1 MEWQPIRRT
10 GPPEVRDIDE
20 RGDRV
25 QLALRISD
33 DPPREWATYLE
44 NMFRGEP
51 YQYTVRGAYV
61 LVWARRD
68 PKSVTAWAANVDR
81 DVEAADE
88 YYLSVLA
95 DRERQR
101 GAQAEAEVQ
110 RQQKMDEA
118 RGWIEAMKPPEATP

>member
-1 MEWQPIRRT
+1 MEWKPIRRT

-25 QLALRISD
+25 QLAFRISD

-44 NMFRGEP
+44 DKFRGQP

-61 LVWARRD
+61 LVWSRRD
-68 PKSVTAWAANVDR
+68 PKAVTTWAASVDR

-88 YYLSVLA
+88 YYRSVLD

-101 GAQAEAEVQ
+101 EAQADAELQ
-110 RQQKMDEA
+110 SQKKMDEA
-118 RGWIEAMKPPEATP
+118 RGWIEGMTPPEATS